1 MKITSFSP
9 LILTTDPE
17 NTIKLFE
24 ELGFEKRH
32 TKDSLDGRED
42 IVGVRMKDANGFY
55 VDIVKSGKT
64 TQDMITIRMNVDDF
78 DEAREMLESHGFKPS
93 PTGIVPELSR
103 ILLQSL
109 LVCILHRGFRS
120 AWFSISRIE
129 LYRSALCGWAVF
141 LRI

>member
-9 LILTTDPE
+9 LIVTTDPE

-32 TKDSLDGRED
+32 TKEGLDGRED

-64 TQDMITIRMNVDDF
+64 KQDMTTIRMNVDDF
-78 DEAREMLESHGFKPS
+78 DEGYKFFMDHGFHNALGKDVIVEAEHFKGAHLASPS
-93 PTGIVPELSR
+93 
-103 ILLQSL
+103 
-109 LVCILHRGFRS
+109 GFEIMMMKHIRKD
-120 AWFSISRIE
+120 
-129 LYRSALCGWAVF
+129 
-141 LRI
+141 